1 MHIGKCPCGDFNGS
15 AARANVLRKRIGSRR
30 HILKPRIGQR
40 TVPHAR
46 QSHIRVCRSPPEEL
60 IEKHMAIRMLR
71 VAWEASYRAGTAALA
86 RRQLVAAAVAWRG
99 RCRLSRAGVL
109 LADADHPDLALG
121 RLGPEPRPHCHIV
134 RIQRGRRR
142 CRFAL
147 VAGAER
153 PRQHHRRRRSLF
165 RSYWAA
171 SFPWRSAQAS
181 CLPARWV
188 RIGWS
193 GPQLSDC
200 SPSAPPDFIGR

>member
-1 MHIGKCPCGDFNGS
+1 
-15 AARANVLRKRIGSRR
+15 
-30 HILKPRIGQR
+30 
-40 TVPHAR
+40 
-46 QSHIRVCRSPPEEL
+46 
-60 IEKHMAIRMLR
+60 MLR

-86 RRQLVAAAVAWRG
+86 RRQLLVAAAVAWRG
-99 RCRLSRAGVL
+99 RCRLSRAGVR

-142 CRFAL
+142 CRSAL

-200 SPSAPPDFIGR
+200 SPSAPPDFRDPAKWRDAWRIDHNLGKYVISDKPMTEEQWALERADTIDVTPEK